1 MKRSTAILLAIAVV
15 AAAVPATPV
24 EATRARVCI
33 RESITDVAGDGDID
47 IAAITVASDCK
58 RLTFTLTTHAPFTDS
73 DLDSW
78 VIAFGPVAYPRVG
91 CNGMTGLIYVV
102 GRPGGGL
109 GSGVQEVS
117 ACNNVFGNRPAT
129 VRRTSPT
136 SISVSATRTAWD
148 VPLAETFR
156 WQSSTFSTRG
166 SDADSAPR
174 FASIAAV
181 RFVPLR
187 LEATH
192 TTDRRALAVTWNPV
206 MEHHDLIDHFD
217 VQYRNGAGPWLK
229 VNRLGGRER
238 STELSGLAPGGVY
251 TIRVAA
257 VVRGSRSPWKNV
269 KVRYVTPPSV
279 PQNLRETP
287 SRFGHAIVWD
297 PPASNGGRPIS
308 EYQYVALWNG
318 VRIDGVVEARR
329 RTIVIDPRFLPV
341 TYWVR
346 AAPGEVDRSL
356 VPWARIDVT
365 ELPPPAG

>member
-1 MKRSTAILLAIAVV
+1 MRRSTAIVLATALV
-15 AAAVPATPV
+15 AATVPTTPV
-24 EATRARVCI
+24 EATPARVCI

-47 IAAITVASDCK
+47 IAGITVASDCK

-91 CNGMTGLIYVV
+91 CNGMTGLIYVA

-117 ACNNVFGNRPAT
+117 ACNDVFGNAPAT
-129 VRRTSPT
+129 ARRISPT
-136 SISVSATRTAWD
+136 SISVSVTRTMSGLS
-148 VPLAETFR
+148 VAESFR

-166 SDADSAPR
+166 SDPDTSPR
-174 FASIAAV
+174 FASIAATRV
-181 RFVPLR
+181 VPL
-187 LEATH
+187 LVEATH
-192 TTDRRALAVTWNPV
+192 TADRQALAISWTPTI
-206 MEHHDLIDHFD
+206 EHHNLIDHFD
-217 VQYRNGAGPWLK
+217 VQYRNGSGPWSK

-238 STELSGLAPGGVY
+238 STELSGVTPGGMY

-257 VVRGSRSPWKNV
+257 VVRGSRSPWRNV
-269 KVRYVTPPSV
+269 KIRYVTPPSV
-279 PQNLRETP
+279 PRNLRVTA
-287 SRFGHAIVWD
+287 SRSDHMIVWD

-308 EYQYVALWNG
+308 EYEYVGLWND
-318 VRIDGVVEARR
+318 VRIEGVVDARR
-329 RTIVIDPRFLPV
+329 RSITIDPRFLPV

-346 AAPGEVDRSL
+346 AAPGDVDWSL